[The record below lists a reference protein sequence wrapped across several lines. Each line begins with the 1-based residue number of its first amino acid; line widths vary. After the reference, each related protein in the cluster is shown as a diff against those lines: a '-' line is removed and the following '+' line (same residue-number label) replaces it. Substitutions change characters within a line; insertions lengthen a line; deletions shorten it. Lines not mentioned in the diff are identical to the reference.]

1 MQPKL
6 ATLSVLEWIAGVAR
20 RLGLGSLVDKLAP
33 RIGRPF
39 EHFELDVD
47 GVRLAGTD
55 LAHLHYVR
63 ELREHGREQ
72 TFITL
77 VAAAVPDG
85 GVVVEGGAYLGFV
98 TVHAAR
104 AAGPDGRVIAF
115 EPNTAVHTLLR
126 RNLDANG
133 VGATVVIV
141 PKALGVEPGKAQFFV
156 SADTSNLFGPYV
168 PEATAVDIEV
178 VRADDEVTG
187 PVDVVKLDLEGGEPA
202 ALRGMAS
209 LLSGDRPPAAVFVE
223 CHPEL
228 LERAGSSA
236 VELFAILAAH
246 GYSVEWI
253 DESAGRTAPLSQPW
267 SEAYVNLCCRRLA

>member
-77 VAAAVPDG
+77 LAAAVPDG

>member
-1 MQPKL
+1 M
-6 ATLSVLEWIAGVAR
+6 IA
-20 RLGLGSLVDKLAP
+20 
-33 RIGRPF
+33 RPF
-39 EHFELDVD
+39 EHFELDVG
-47 GVRLAGTD
+47 GVRLAGTE

-63 ELREHGREQ
+63 ELREHGRER
-72 TFITL
+72 TFIAL
-77 VAAAVPDG
+77 LAAAVPAG
-85 GVVVEGGAYLGFV
+85 GVVLEGGAYLGFV

-104 AAGPDGRVIAF
+104 AAGSDGRVIAF
-115 EPNTAVHTLLR
+115 EPNPAVHALLR

-133 VGATVVIV
+133 VATTVEIV
-141 PKALGVEPGKAQFFV
+141 PKALGIEPGKAQFFV
-156 SADTSNLFGPYV
+156 SGDTSNLFGPYV

-202 ALRGMAS
+202 ALRGMAG

-236 VELFAILAAH
+236 AELFTILAAH
-246 GYSVEWI
+246 GYTVEWI

-267 SEAYVNLCCRRLA
+267 SEAYVNLCCRRVA